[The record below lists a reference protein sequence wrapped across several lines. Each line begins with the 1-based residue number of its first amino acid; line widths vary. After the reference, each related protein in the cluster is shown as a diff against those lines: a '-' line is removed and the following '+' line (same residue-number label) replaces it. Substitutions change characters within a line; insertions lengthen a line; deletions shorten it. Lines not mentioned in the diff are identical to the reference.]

1 MFVCNSEQKLLKSDS
16 IYESYVRM
24 KKGPVF
30 FLTHSVDGALMRYGL
45 SRLFNFKSSKLV
57 PIVSLCDFL

>member
-1 MFVCNSEQKLLKSDS
+1 MFADRMIMFVCNSEQKLLQSDS

-30 FLTHSVDGALMRYGL
+30 F
-45 SRLFNFKSSKLV
+45 
-57 PIVSLCDFL
+57 

>member
-30 FLTHSVDGALMRYGL
+30 SDSQCIKWCTDALR
-45 SRLFNFKSSKLV
+45 SFKV
-57 PIVSLCDFL
+57 I

>member
-30 FLTHSVDGALMRYGL
+30 FLIHSV
-45 SRLFNFKSSKLV
+45 
-57 PIVSLCDFL
+57 